1 MLSIELIA
9 KKIGLFDYYPAKFRE
24 KIEDSEQKF
33 FKKSGLFAKIAKLA
47 VLPLLSLKLN

>member
-33 FKKSGLFAKIAKLA
+33 FQKKWIICQNCQVSSSSIAILI
-47 VLPLLSLKLN
+47 P